1 MAGRR
6 GRKAWS
12 EGVLAGIAGFFE
24 MVVRAPMV
32 GACQLVALLQSLT
45 VLGKLDVEWPAVVGK
60 LVLSPA
66 VQSRCT

>member
-1 MAGRR
+1 M
-6 GRKAWS
+6 
-12 EGVLAGIAGFFE
+12 
-24 MVVRAPMV
+24 RAKERNLDLITLMV